1 MNLGIM
7 TSSLDTLNLESKLIF
22 ATALLTTLRDK
33 NYNIIMGSGTK
44 GLMGTIKEIAKEN
57 GCMLTVVGYNNDE
70 LNKNDVSVKLKVE
83 SPVER
88 TKILLEESDVLLFG
102 PGGLGTL
109 SELFSILTTKVEIE
123 DDKPIIIYNEDHGY
137 DDIIRLLEKKE
148 KDGSIS
154 KAYKKSF
161 TIINNKEDL
170 ATILDSYEIKEE
182 RSKVR

>member
-7 TSSLDTLNLESKLIF
+7 TSSLDTLNLESKITF

-33 NYNIIMGSGTK
+33 DYNIVMGSGTK
-44 GLMGTIKEIAKEN
+44 GLMGTVKEIAKEN
-57 GCMLTVVGYNNDE
+57 GSILTVVGYDDLE
-70 LNKNDVSVKLKVE
+70 LNKNDASVKIKVE

-123 DDKPIIIYNEDHGY
+123 DDKPIIIYNEDHSY
-137 DDIIRLLEKKE
+137 DDVIRLLDKKE

-154 KAYKKSF
+154 KAYKTTF

-182 RSKVR
+182 RNKVR

>member
-7 TSSLDTLNLESKLIF
+7 TSSLDTLNLESKVTF
-22 ATALLTTLRDK
+22 AIALSTTLKDK
-33 NYNIIMGSGTK
+33 EYNIIMGSGTK
-44 GLMGTIKEIAKEN
+44 GLMGTVKELAKEN
-57 GCMLTVVGYNNDE
+57 GCMLTVVGYNDDE
-70 LNKNDVSVKLKVE
+70 LNKNDATVKIKVE

-102 PGGLGTL
+102 PGGLGTF
-109 SELFSILTTKVEIE
+109 SELFSILTTKVEVE
-123 DDKPIIIYNEDHGY
+123 DDKPVIIYNEDHSY
-137 DDIIRLLEKKE
+137 DDIISLLEKKE

-154 KAYKKSF
+154 KSYKETF

-170 ATILDSYEIKEE
+170 ATILDNYEIKKE